1 LGEGAAVMANG
12 DGGPM
17 LIREVLRSLAAEYGW
32 PDYGAEQ
39 VPALTLDAKTVAG
52 LVGTYRLEV
61 GPGLPARVEK
71 DGDRLMLRA
80 QQIPEQEL
88 VPKSDTSFVMS
99 SLGWQVTFT
108 RDASGRATALTVN
121 PGVGGPIE
129 GKRTK

>member
-1 LGEGAAVMANG
+1 MTNG

-39 VPALTLDAKTVAG
+39 VPAVTLDAKAVAG
-52 LVGTYRLEV
+52 IVGTYQLPV
-61 GPGLPARVEK
+61 GPGVQARVEK
-71 DGDRLMLRA
+71 DGDRLMLRSQA
-80 QQIPEQEL
+80 LPEQEL
-88 VPKSDTSFVMS
+88 IPKSDTGFVMS

-108 RDASGRATALTVN
+108 RDAAGRATAITVN
-121 PGVGGPIE
+121 TGPGGAIE